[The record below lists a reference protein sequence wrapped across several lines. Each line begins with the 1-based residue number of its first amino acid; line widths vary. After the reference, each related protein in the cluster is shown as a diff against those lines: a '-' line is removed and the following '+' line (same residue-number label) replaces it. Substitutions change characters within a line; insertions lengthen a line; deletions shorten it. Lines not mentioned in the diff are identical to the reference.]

1 MSYPREFETISQI
14 AGKLAQMVRYDLPK
28 DYFSRFVQKIDRVS
42 AADVVDAA
50 RRYISPDNMLFVIMG
65 DAEKIEPGIRE
76 LNLGDIQRL
85 ESE

>member
-50 RRYISPDNMLFVIMG
+50 RRYISPIICCLSSWAMPRRSN
-65 DAEKIEPGIRE
+65 RE
-76 LNLGDIQRL
+76 FG
-85 ESE
+85 S